1 MFSASSLNKLS
12 AVSQHAV
19 LLNFK
24 TLTKNRIH
32 FGWHLFT
39 ARNALK
45 RKTEFECAR
54 HSTKEKKRRIEIN
67 LEIFFRE
74 QKKLLNWDEVK
85 KKLWLWFALFLSKK
99 VEIVSGYLC
108 RPRPTS
114 DYRLL
119 NILLIVIHGAG
130 RHNVG
135 WQLGAFNDFECDK
148 VSRFLVALQP
158 FWADSC
164 VKYFTAQQLVV
175 AKLSLFGYF
184 RIHNSL
190 SRTINVLN
198 STEKVPLYIFSE
210 LAQCQ
215 MENFNDKSQIL

>member
-19 LLNFK
+19 LLDFK
-24 TLTKNRIH
+24 SLTKNRIH

-54 HSTKEKKRRIEIN
+54 HSTRKKKENWNKFRNFLFSRTKKNCWSKEKALTLLCTFSYPKR
-67 LEIFFRE
+67 F
-74 QKKLLNWDEVK
+74 
-85 KKLWLWFALFLSKK
+85 
-99 VEIVSGYLC
+99 EIVSGYLC

-119 NILLIVIHGAG
+119 NILLVVIHGAG

-135 WQLGAFNDFECDK
+135 WQVGAFNDFECDK

-164 VKYFTAQQLVV
+164 AKYFTAQQLVV
-175 AKLSLFGYF
+175 ANSHCSAIFASI
-184 RIHNSL
+184 IHCA
-190 SRTINVLN
+190 
-198 STEKVPLYIFSE
+198 E
-210 LAQCQ
+210 Q
-215 MENFNDKSQIL
+215 